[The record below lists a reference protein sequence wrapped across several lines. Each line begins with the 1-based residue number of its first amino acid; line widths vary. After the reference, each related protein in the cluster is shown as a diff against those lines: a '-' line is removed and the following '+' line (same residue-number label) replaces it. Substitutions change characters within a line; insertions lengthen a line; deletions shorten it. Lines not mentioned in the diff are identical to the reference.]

1 MELARPL
8 FILLILQMFFLFSPF
23 TAAYAQKAK
32 KAPRPAIDPVRATIL
47 VRTAI
52 VTLNNANRTG
62 NYTVLR
68 DLAAPPF
75 QFANSPAKL
84 ADVFRPLRRER
95 VDLSPVV
102 VLRPVFTKPPL
113 INKQKMLVL
122 QGYFPSRPK
131 MVRFV
136 LGYLPFAGTWRLNFI
151 SVNTMK
157 APAAKAAGK
166 GKDKAAKTAKKARSR
181 KGKGKKT
188 SGKTARQKT
197 NASAKGSL
205 KR

>member
-1 MELARPL
+1 MKPAGHR
-8 FILLILQMFFLFSPF
+8 FMSLIALFLFLL
-23 TAAYAQKAK
+23 AALSAAHAQNAR
-32 KAPRPAIDPVRATIL
+32 APRPAIDSLRATIL

-84 ADVFRPLRRER
+84 AEIFRPLRQEK

-102 VLRPVFTKPPL
+102 VLRPVFTRPPL
-113 INKQKMLVL
+113 INRQKMLVL

-136 LGYLPFAGTWRLNFI
+136 LGYLPFAGRWRLNFI
-151 SVNTMK
+151 SVNTVK
-157 APAAKAAGK
+157 APPASATAGKAKDNVKKAAGK
-166 GKDKAAKTAKKARSR
+166 TPSR
-181 KGKGKKT
+181 KNTGKKT
-188 SGKTARQKT
+188 SRKPARQKT
-197 NASAKGSL
+197 NANAKGSR